1 MAPSLTVATK
11 YGPVVGYSDTYP
23 LSNESTAKLDP
34 AHGGRAPVLKWL
46 GIPYGQAGRWERPS
60 APAPWTEP
68 RECHEFGTMF
78 PQPPSGAGEL
88 PDLYTP
94 FRVSFSFTP
103 LFSNFTRAFVKQSE
117 DSFTLNVFAPEGT
130 TADSQERIP
139 VMFWI
144 YGGSLNNGSSDL
156 VMYDSTEWIRAQA
169 EQGKKFI
176 VVTAN
181 YRTNICG
188 FFSGVDVKAADEQ
201 GLSGNYGAY
210 DVIQALTWVQENIAA
225 FGGDPGNVTL
235 FGESAGSF
243 LVSTLLV
250 CGKRLFRRAIM
261 QSGAAETMSTFP
273 VERAYGAYSTILNL
287 HGPGGATPQARINA
301 LRSVPIND
309 LIKTHI
315 ETYAFTGISLTIEE
329 GPHAIWPEKV
339 IDRLERGE
347 WDEWVEA
354 VIIGTNEHEGSMF
367 AYTLKVADSNVAS
380 FPLAIDQV
388 ASEAGYSALVS
399 KFPPS
404 LQTEINKKYLANGSY
419 PTEVDL
425 FESPASKVLGDQIF
439 VVPAWRQAQ
448 ALARQP
454 NKKSGRKTRVYMYR
468 FREVVDRLEKI
479 LPMKLGSMHALEI
492 AFIFN
497 LEIVWGPGT
506 RESQTAAAMGSMW
519 ANFAIN
525 GNPDPNWRP
534 FTSEQPSWLAIETG
548 GKTENES
555 LVDYQ
560 DTLVDFTGRNFA
572 T

>member
-1 MAPSLTVATK
+1 MMAPSLTVTTK

-34 AHGGRAPVLKWL
+34 AQGGRAPVLKWL

-78 PQPPSGAGEL
+78 PQPRSGAGEFL
-88 PDLYTP
+88 SPI
-94 FRVSFSFTP
+94 
-103 LFSNFTRAFVKQSE
+103 FSNFARTFVEQSE

-144 YGGSLNNGSSDL
+144 YGGSLNNGSSHL
-156 VMYDSTEWIRAQA
+156 IMYDSTEWIRAQT

-188 FFSGVDVKAADEQ
+188 FFSGVDVKVADEQ
-201 GLSGNYGAY
+201 GLSGNYGVY

-225 FGGDPGNVTL
+225 FGGDPENVTV

-261 QSGAAETMSTFP
+261 QSGAAETLSTFP

-301 LRSVPIND
+301 LRSVPIKD
-309 LIKTHI
+309 LMKTHI
-315 ETYAFTGISLTIEE
+315 DTYASTGISLTIEE
-329 GPHAIWPEKV
+329 GPHAIWSEKV

-367 AYTLKVADSNVAS
+367 AYTLKA
-380 FPLAIDQV
+380 

-399 KFPPS
+399 KFAPS
-404 LQTEINKKYLANGSY
+404 LQTEINKKYLINGSY
-419 PTEVDL
+419 PAEVDL
-425 FESPASKVLGDQIF
+425 CHSPATKLLGDQIF

-468 FREVVDRLEKI
+468 FREVLDRLEKAF
-479 LPMKLGSMHALEI
+479 PMKLGTMHALEI

-497 LEIVWGPGT
+497 LEIVWGAGT

-548 GKTENES
+548 GKTKNES

-560 DTLVDFTGRNFA
+560 DTLVDFTGKNFA